1 MHDALFFPP
10 QGFLFFHHAEQ
21 FWQVQTEIAGILQV
35 ILIRHLPEMEEA
47 VRTGQNNAKF
57 HLSRLAFPMPYCY
70 TQNSTT
76 TGKMSLMQAQ
86 L

>member
-47 VRTGQNNAKF
+47 VLELGRIMQNF
-57 HLSRLAFPMPYCY
+57 TLPD
-70 TQNSTT
+70 
-76 TGKMSLMQAQ
+76 
-86 L
+86 